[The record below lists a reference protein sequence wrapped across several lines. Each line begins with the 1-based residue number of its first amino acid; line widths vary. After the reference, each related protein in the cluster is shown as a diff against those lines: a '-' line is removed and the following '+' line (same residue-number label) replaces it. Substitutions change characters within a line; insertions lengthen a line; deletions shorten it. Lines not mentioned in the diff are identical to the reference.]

1 MKNKIEALAK
11 HLEIE
16 AEEIEISRYDE
27 NTLEVGRE
35 EYLVLTEEEADER
48 VADYIRETA
57 WAFRP
62 EFLAS
67 HMTGIDPEDLKP
79 IQEKCESANPIILKL
94 IDDMDHFIAD
104 AIASDGRGQFLSTY
118 DGEEVELEGGLL
130 AFRTN

>member
-1 MKNKIEALAK
+1 MKSKIEALAK

-16 AEEIEISRYDE
+16 ADEIEVSRYDE

-35 EYLVLTEEEADER
+35 EYLVLTDSEADER

-94 IDDMDHFIAD
+94 IDDLEHFISD
-104 AIASDGRGQFLSTY
+104 AVLSDGRGNFLSSY
-118 DGEEVELEGGLL
+118 DGEEVELEGGLF
-130 AFRTN
+130 AFRIN